1 MKKLLLSALT
11 GVAMMMTLSNLSA
24 QNPSSSGSMGVSGTI
39 DPTISLT
46 FASDASG
53 LALSAG
59 NNTNA
64 ATLAFGHISAYGYSA
79 PSGVT
84 QTVNGTAGSATAFA
98 VATPFDVLVMEANSS
113 STNYTLTAELNS
125 ADTTNTWT
133 IDGTTV
139 TSGSPASITAS
150 GTYDSAGSHTLKVSI
165 PFTNTSGSI
174 NKAINFVAT
183 AN

>member
-24 QNPSSSGSMGVSGTI
+24 QVTSSGSMGVSGTI

-53 LALSAG
+53 LALSSG
-59 NNTNA
+59 TGTST

-174 NKAINFVAT
+174 NNAINFVAT